1 MLLPSISFQG
11 NCEEAINY
19 YKDLFGAEVKVIN
32 FLDEAPEDLE
42 IETKTE
48 SRFVTYSEVVLSGT
62 TLMLTDGAEHKME
75 NQNFFFIINFDTEE
89 EMRAVFEK
97 LANDGE
103 VIEEPT
109 PQFGARLNAYV
120 IDHFGIFWNIV
131 FE

>member
-32 FLDEAPEDLE
+32 YADESA
-42 IETKTE
+42 TNT
-48 SRFVTYSEVVLSGT
+48 RFVAYSEVVLFGA
-62 TLMLTDGAEHKME
+62 TLMLADGADHKME
-75 NQNFFFIINFDTEE
+75 HQNFHFTINFDAEE

-97 LANDGE
+97 LANDGQ

-109 PQFGARLNAYV
+109 SQFWAKLNAYV
-120 IDHFGIFWNIV
+120 IDRFGIFWNIM
-131 FE
+131 FEIKKF